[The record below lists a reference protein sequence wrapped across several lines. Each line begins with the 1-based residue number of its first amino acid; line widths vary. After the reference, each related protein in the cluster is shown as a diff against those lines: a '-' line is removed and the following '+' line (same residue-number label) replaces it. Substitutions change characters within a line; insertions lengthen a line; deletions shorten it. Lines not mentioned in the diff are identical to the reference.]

1 MSLVLFS
8 ESYEIA
14 AAILMVVPELDASI
28 SKVCGF
34 ISPELFTVTLDPSI
48 WILAPKFLHALI
60 VAIVSLDNK
69 TFLIW
74 LFPFASVAKNMALW
88 V

>member
-8 ESYEIA
+8 ESDEIA

-28 SKVCGF
+28 SGVCSF
-34 ISPELFTVTLDPSI
+34 ISPELSTVTLDPSA
-48 WILAPKFLHALI
+48 WIFAPKFLHALI
-60 VAIVSLDNK
+60 VAIVSLDNN

-74 LFPFASVAKNMALW
+74 LFPFANVAKNMAMR